1 MSTLKDIIGVIRS
14 RAARRGLDFNLTAEW
29 LADNTPERCPCCD
42 VVMARGGDRRTSPSV
57 DRINNALGYV
67 TFNCWIICFR
77 CNQIKSDHENVEA
90 LVADAGRASLVALAW
105 RRHLDGW
112 RWPGRDDLRPPPMVV
127 ATDGGR
133 VLLAVADA
141 GVPVG
146 PTEVAKATGV
156 AKSTAQKHMM
166 RAVERGELT
175 RDKHGKYCVKDPKKG
190 PF

>member
-1 MSTLKDIIGVIRS
+1 M
-14 RAARRGLDFNLTAEW
+14 E
-29 LADNTPERCPCCD
+29 
-42 VVMARGGDRRTSPSV
+42 RGGDKRSSPSI
-57 DRINNALGYV
+57 DRIDNALGYV
-67 TFNCWIICFR
+67 TSNCWVICFR
-77 CNQIKSDHENVEA
+77 CNQIKGDHENVDA
-90 LVADAGRASLVALAW
+90 LVADAGRAHLVAMAW
-105 RRHLDGW
+105 RRHLNGL
-112 RWPGRDDLRPPPMVV
+112 RWPVRDDLRCDFRSTPRGVDSDV
-127 ATDGGR
+127 GC
-133 VLLAVADA
+133 VLLAVAEA